1 MNSALI
7 TVYESKL
14 RKLDGNDAEKISSS
28 QEKQIEEEIKEM
40 EKMCS
45 LGIRKESDVQDVF
58 KKDIFNNLRDNF
70 EEKCPLLHGVLQTLL
85 VTDKRQRVY
94 KTSEYKL
101 TCGVNALSLLLSVR
115 NQKCK
120 NDVRLLL
127 GLVCVTYGAGKQFI
141 NLLNSIGLTPHWDT
155 MYVCFSLSMYLNISL
170 WPFIL

>member
-1 MNSALI
+1 MI

-14 RKLDGNDAEKISSS
+14 RKLDGSDAEKISSS

-45 LGIRKESDVQDVF
+45 LGISKESDVQDVF
-58 KKDIFNNLRDNF
+58 KKDIFNNLRNNF
-70 EEKCPLLHGVLQTLL
+70 KEKCPLLHSVLQTLL

-120 NDVRLLL
+120 DDVRLLQCHNATN
-127 GLVCVTYGAGKQFI
+127 GYFRS
-141 NLLNSIGLTPHWDT
+141 NS
-155 MYVCFSLSMYLNISL
+155 
-170 WPFIL
+170 